1 MVLRKWLSSLM
12 NPRQQVRPARR
23 GKLNQPKRSAHQTAL
38 VTTEVLEARQVLS
51 AVIEGVNQDYGT
63 DNADEITNDGTLDIY
78 GTANGN
84 SVMQI
89 TRNGNFVGAILVNP
103 DGHWRFAQTNL
114 AEGNYTFQA
123 SDGDGPASTLD
134 VTIDKT
140 VPTATLST
148 SISLANPTNAASIP
162 VTLNFSEAIG
172 GLSLS
177 DLVIGNGTASNLTG
191 SGSSYSF
198 DVAPTADGAVT
209 IDLGASTVTDIAG
222 NNNTAA
228 ATLSI
233 DSDRTAPASPSVEAP
248 DEALLT
254 NSMSATISG
263 SADAGTLV
271 SLYVDADASGTLSE
285 GDTLADSQ
293 QLGEMATGFSFTASL
308 SANATNR
315 FVVSATD
322 VAGNESDAAAVSAI
336 TQDSINPQP
345 TITFNGSTPT
355 NATSLSFTIDFSE
368 SVTGFDQSDLA
379 VLNGVISTFMSISA
393 TQATFNVVPSGDG
406 DVTIDIESGAAVDLA
421 GNSSDAATR
430 NTVVS
435 DTTRPTVSFT
445 PILSSATNSALVG
458 VTATFSESVTGF
470 DLSDLGVT
478 NGSASNFAGSGS
490 VYTFDIAPTADGEV
504 SVTLAADSLMDLAGN
519 SNLGAGYSFDS
530 DRTAP
535 NAPSV
540 TSPAANVLTNGESAT
555 IAGTISSDEST
566 TVRVY
571 RDDDGSNTLSEG
583 DDLVGEQSVT
593 GGEGGSSFSISIP
606 LISDSAYRFLVTG
619 TDSVGNESSATVTQ
633 AIRQDPIS
641 PQASISISGAN
652 PTNSSNLSV
661 NVSFDEEVTGFDASD
676 VTVGNGTLSN
686 FMAIDGSHFSFNVT
700 PTEDGAVTVDV
711 AGDAAAD
718 LATNPSLAAE
728 QASVVVDRVRPTTTL
743 TTTAN
748 DPSNASTLSYSVN
761 FNEDV
766 TDFDVSDL
774 NVTNGTVSN
783 FSGSGSSYS
792 FDVTPTTDGNV
803 SVRVRDGGG
812 SDGGGDIR
820 DTAGNRN
827 YGSNQ
832 ITLVSDRTAPT
843 IALSS
848 NSSSPTNEN
857 SIHVNV
863 STSEGVSGLTA
874 EDFVVMNATIE
885 NFSGDG
891 SSYSFDLLPIE
902 DGTFSATIGAEAF
915 SDSAGNDNAEGDS
928 ISLTSDRTAPT
939 VSLSTTSDD
948 PTNDEPISVTI
959 TFSESVSNFDSSD
972 LYVMNGSVSNFSGD
986 GSSYSFDL
994 TATGDGPISVGIES
1008 NVASDAAGN
1017 GNDTGSFSITSD
1029 RTDPTATIT
1038 VTPSNPTNAASI
1050 EFIVTFDEDV
1060 TGLDASDF
1068 SVGNGSISELTG
1080 SGSEYHVWVTP
1091 TADGTVSLSLAE
1103 DSANDAAGNGNE
1115 AAAASITS
1123 DRTAPTATITSSL
1136 TGPTN
1141 ANSIPVTITFS
1152 EPIVDFNYVVMVSN
1166 GEISDLVSDGTTFSI
1181 NVAPNGDGAVTVT
1194 VGAGSAFDAAGN
1206 SNASSSEFSIVS
1218 DRTAPVVTF
1227 TRAPALGEEDSLR
1240 TFYFSTSDLS
1250 EIVSGYPQVTGGEA
1264 TMGLLESTSFSF
1276 MPEDN
1281 GTFVVTITQTD
1292 AAGNTGSAS
1301 TTVEVANLDPTANN
1315 DFVSLTG
1322 GEGEMSGWEIHED
1335 EWISGDGLLDN
1346 DTDPADEHD
1355 PLTVIGYNEVS
1366 EFGAEVTVYEDGSF
1380 EYDPSNAEGAQ
1391 ALSEGEVGYDLFS
1404 YLISDGDGGT
1414 SEATVTIQVRGVN
1427 DAPTLNDLT
1436 PVKLPVID
1444 ANDIYGP
1451 GVDIAEFVSDRVDD
1465 VDSNYA
1471 PGIAIV
1477 GFSKGTTKGNWQF
1490 STDDGENWTTITGT
1504 GESNALHLAADGHT
1518 RIRLLPDGSRT
1529 GTAVLNVR
1537 AWDTSNDVAN
1547 GEYSEI
1553 EETGGTSAYSDD
1565 KMAVRQA
1572 VLAAAADATIAVADT
1587 YDTQGNEGMRT
1598 MFSGGEGGSYEG
1610 DGWYG
1615 DMPTDMPPKDG
1626 GEYDGPY
1633 DEPYEEGEEYRYF
1646 GTFDQ
1651 PPGSIVGNVL
1661 DNDIDPD
1668 SDLSEFAG
1676 VHFATNLDFGLLSG
1690 MFGELDGPIE
1700 LDAPPDGFQIGL
1712 TQFGFLI
1719 HSIDG
1724 SFSYQAEPNYFASLA
1739 EGEQQLDGFTYFVT
1753 DGRLTSNVAAVSLIL
1768 TGVNDAPQ
1776 QHNYVENQNATEGE
1790 SFFLGLPSNLFEDV
1804 DNGDQITLSATQW
1817 DDSPLPSWL
1826 SFNAE
1831 EGTFEGTPED
1841 GDNGFFGIRVTAT
1854 DSYGVTA
1861 STTFGLNVWSVNYA
1875 PQVAIELG
1883 DGSILEDDFFSFN
1896 LLTGESSGSISDGG
1910 EGGSD
1915 GGSDGGGDG
1924 GGPTFVDTD
1933 AGDVLTLSAT
1943 FNGESLPSWITFN
1956 GEVISFSP
1964 TNDNVGNHE
1973 LTITATDLGG
1983 LSTSQTLTIH
1993 IENVNDAPTVAGTI
2007 EDQTA
2012 TEGSTRYI
2020 TLPVGLF
2027 NDVDAGDSLTLTA
2040 SKADDCPLPS
2050 WISFDA
2056 ETQTFAVS
2064 AGWNNAGEYCFRVTA
2079 TDGSGA
2085 SASTT
2090 FELTVENSLISVVA
2104 VGDEVATAWSVF
2116 ADMDGYLHV
2125 TANGVEAIESLPI
2138 SEVGSLLIVSG
2149 DESDTIVLD
2158 VSLNTGLTGSVILS
2172 GGGGDDV
2179 INASAATFAVEVYGG
2194 GGHDN
2199 VITGAGNDLVD
2210 GEDGND
2216 TLNGSAGDDTML
2228 GGEGNDTLRGGGGAD
2243 ALDGGDDNDYLLG
2256 QGGNGDTLLGG
2267 AGDDILDGGVGN
2279 DFLFGGSGND
2289 LLLGGTGSDILSGG
2303 LDNDTLKGDAGNDIL
2318 IGGFG
2323 VDNLIGGS
2331 GQDIGLGGEGNIPR
2345 EGTGAAD
2352 VGDNIGID
2360 VETRDENFNSLYDWE
2375 TMEFKVKWLK

>member
-12 NPRQQVRPARR
+12 NPRQQARSARR
-23 GKLNQPKRSAHQTAL
+23 SKLNQPKCSAHQTAI
-38 VTTEVLEARQVLS
+38 VTTEVLETRQVLS
-51 AVIEGVNQDYGT
+51 AVIAGVEQDHGT
-63 DNADEITNDGTLDIY
+63 DNTDEITNDGTLNLY

-84 SVMQI
+84 SVLQI
-89 TRNGNFVGAILVNP
+89 TRNGGFAGAILVNP
-103 DGHWRFAQTNL
+103 DGNWRFAQTGL
-114 AEGNYTFQA
+114 AEGNYTFEA
-123 SDGDGPASTLD
+123 NDGDGPASTLA

-140 VPTATLST
+140 APTATLST

-162 VTLNFSEAIG
+162 VTLNFSESIG

-198 DVAPTADGAVT
+198 DVAPTADGEVT
-209 IDLGASTVTDIAG
+209 IDLGANTVTDIAG
-222 NNNTAA
+222 NNNSAA
-228 ATLSI
+228 STLSME
-233 DSDRTAPASPSVEAP
+233 SDRTAPDSPMVSSPSG
-248 DEALLT
+248 ALLT
-254 NSMSATISG
+254 NSLMSTISG
-263 SADAGTLV
+263 SAEMGSLV

-285 GDTLADSQ
+285 GDSLADSE
-293 QLGEMATGFSFTASL
+293 QLDVDDSNFFFELTL
-308 SANATNR
+308 RENVTNH

-322 VAGNESDAAAVSAI
+322 AAGNESAAAMVAAI
-336 TQDSINPQP
+336 THDSISPQP

-355 NATSLSFTIDFSE
+355 NATSLSFTVDFSE
-368 SVTGFDQSDLA
+368 AVTGFVEDRLS
-379 VLNGVISTFMSISA
+379 VGNGVISNFVNVSA
-393 TQATFNVVPSGDG
+393 TQATFDVAPTADG
-406 DVTIDIESGAAVDLA
+406 DVTIDIGFGGATDLA
-421 GNSSDAATR
+421 GNPSAAATR

-435 DTTRPTVSFT
+435 DTTKPTVSFA
-445 PILSSATNSALVG
+445 PIFSSATNSALIG

-478 NGSASNFAGSGS
+478 NGTASNFVGSGS

-504 SVTLAADSLMDLAGN
+504 TVTLTADSLMDLAGN
-519 SNLGAGYSFDS
+519 SNLETHYSFDS

-540 TSPAANVLTNGESAT
+540 TTPAANVLTNGESAT
-555 IAGTISSDEST
+555 IAGTIGSNENT

-593 GGEGGSSFSISIP
+593 GGEGAGSFSISIP
-606 LISDSAYRFLVTG
+606 LILDSAYRFLVTG
-619 TDSVGNESSATVTQ
+619 TDSVGNESSATVTP

-641 PQASISISGAN
+641 PQASIEINSAN
-652 PTNSSNLSV
+652 PTNSSIFSV
-661 NVSFDEEVTGFDASD
+661 NVSFNEDVTGFDASD
-676 VTVGNGTLSN
+676 VVIGNGTLSK
-686 FMAIDGSHFSFNVT
+686 FTALDGSHFSFT
-700 PTEDGAVTVDV
+700 LTATADGPVTVDV
-711 AGDAAAD
+711 ANEAASD
-718 LATNPSLAAE
+718 LAGNLSLAAE
-728 QASVVVDRVRPTTTL
+728 QASVVVDRVRPTSTL
-743 TTTAN
+743 STTAS
-748 DPSNASTLSYSVN
+748 DPSNANTLSYSVS
-761 FNEDV
+761 FDEDV
-766 TDFDVSDL
+766 TGFDENDL
-774 NVTNGTVSN
+774 DVTNGTVSN

-792 FDVTPTTDGNV
+792 FDVTPTADGNV
-803 SVRVRDGGG
+803 SVRVRDSGG
-812 SDGGGDIR
+812 SDGGADAS
-820 DTAGNRN
+820 DAAGNRA
-827 YGSNQ
+827 YGSSQ

-843 IALSS
+843 VSLST
-848 NSSSPTNEN
+848 NSSSSTNAS
-857 SIHVNV
+857 SISVEV

-874 EDFVVMNATIE
+874 EDFVVTNATIA

-891 SSYSFDLLPIE
+891 SSYSFDLLPIA
-902 DGTFSATIGAEAF
+902 DGEFSATIGAGAF
-915 SDSAGNDNAEGDS
+915 TDEAGNDNTEGDS
-928 ISLTSDRTAPT
+928 ISLTSDRINPT
-939 VSLSTTSDD
+939 VSLSTTSGE

-959 TFSESVSNFDSSD
+959 TFSESVNGFDSSD

-986 GSSYSFDL
+986 GGSYSFDL
-994 TATGDGPISVGIES
+994 TATGDGPIAVGIQS

-1038 VTPSNPTNAASI
+1038 VTPSSPTNASSI
-1050 EFIVTFDEDV
+1050 EFVVTFNESV

-1080 SGSEYHVWVTP
+1080 SGNEYHVWVTP

-1115 AAAASITS
+1115 AESASITS

-1152 EPIVDFNYVVMVSN
+1152 ESIVDFSVIVTN
-1166 GEISDLVSDGTTFSI
+1166 GDTTDFAFDGTTITF
-1181 NVAPNGDGAVTVT
+1181 NAVPNGDGTVS
-1194 VGAGSAFDAAGN
+1194 VIVSAGAIQDAAGN
-1206 SNASSSEFSIVS
+1206 YNTSASQFSIVS
-1218 DRTAPVVTF
+1218 DRTAPVITF
-1227 TRAPALGEEDSLR
+1227 AEDAPTTGVENSLI
-1240 TFYFSTSDLS
+1240 TVSYSSSDLS
-1250 EIVSGYPQVTGGEA
+1250 EIVATDYEVTGGDA
-1264 TMGLLESTSFSF
+1264 TMGEFSSSSVNF
-1276 MPEDN
+1276 VPADN

-1292 AAGNTGSAS
+1292 AAGNSSSAS
-1301 TTVEVANLDPTANN
+1301 KTIEVANRDPYASN
-1315 DFVSLTG
+1315 DYVSLAGTAG
-1322 GEGEMSGWEIHED
+1322 D
-1335 EWISGDGLLDN
+1335 DWISPIYEDDKIYGDRLLDN
-1346 DTDPADEHD
+1346 DTDPAGEND
-1355 PLTVIGYNEVS
+1355 PLTVIGYDEVS
-1366 EFGAEVTVYEDGSF
+1366 EFGAEVTVYGNGSF
-1380 EYDPSNAEGAQ
+1380 SYDPTNAEGAQ
-1391 ALSEGEVGYDLFS
+1391 ALSEGEVGYDLFN

-1414 SEATVTIQVRGVN
+1414 SEASVTIVVNGVN

-1436 PVKLPVID
+1436 PAKLPVID

-1451 GVDIAEFVSDRVDD
+1451 GVDISEFVSDRVDD

-1477 GFSKGTTKGNWQF
+1477 GFSKGTTKGTWQF

-1529 GTAVLNVR
+1529 GTAALSVR
-1537 AWDTSNDVAN
+1537 AWDTSNDVGN
-1547 GEYSEI
+1547 GEYSAI
-1553 EETGGTSAYSDD
+1553 EATGATSAYSTD

-1587 YDTQGNEGMRT
+1587 YDTQDSEGMRT
-1598 MFSGGEGGSYEG
+1598 MFSGGEGGSYDEG
-1610 DGWYG
+1610 DWSG
-1615 DMPTDMPPKDG
+1615 DMPTDMPPEG
-1626 GEYDGPY
+1626 GGGYDGPY
-1633 DEPYEEGEEYRYF
+1633 DGPYEEGEDYRYF

-1668 SDLSEFAG
+1668 SDLAEVAG
-1676 VHFATNLDFGLLSG
+1676 VHFEMNLDFGLLSG
-1690 MFGELDGPIE
+1690 MFGSFDGPIE
-1700 LDAPPDGFQIGL
+1700 LDAPPDGFQIAL
-1712 TQFGFLI
+1712 TQFGFLT
-1719 HSIDG
+1719 HGIDG
-1724 SFSYQAEPNYFASLA
+1724 SFAYQAEPNYFASLA

-1776 QHNYVENQNATEGE
+1776 QHNYVENQNAIEGE
-1790 SFFLGLPSNLFEDV
+1790 SFFLGLPSNLFVDV
-1804 DNGDQITLSATQW
+1804 DNGDQMTLSATQW

-1831 EGTFEGTPED
+1831 GGYFEGTPED
-1841 GDNGFFGIRVTAT
+1841 GNNGFFGIRVTAT
-1854 DSYGVTA
+1854 DSYGATA
-1861 STTFGLNVWSVNYA
+1861 STTFGLNVWNVNYA

-1883 DGSILEDDFFSFN
+1883 DGTILEDDTFSFN
-1896 LLTGESSGSISDGG
+1896 LLTGEATGSISDSG
-1910 EGGSD
+1910 D
-1915 GGSDGGGDG
+1915 GGSDDGSDGSDG
-1924 GGPTFVDTD
+1924 GGPTFVDPD
-1933 AGDVLTLSAT
+1933 ADDVLTLSAT
-1943 FNGESLPSWITFN
+1943 LNGESLPSWITFN
-1956 GEVISFSP
+1956 GEVISFAP
-1964 TNDNVGNHE
+1964 NNDNVGNHE

-1993 IENVNDAPTVAGTI
+1993 IENVNDAPTVEGMI

-2012 TEGSTRYI
+2012 TEGTMSYI
-2020 TLPVGLF
+2020 TLPEGLF
-2027 NDVDAGDSLTLTA
+2027 NDVDAGDSLTLSA

-2064 AGWNNAGEYCFRVTA
+2064 AGWNNAGEYSFRVTA

-2085 SASTT
+2085 GASTT
-2090 FELTVENSLISVVA
+2090 FDLTVENSLISIVA

-2125 TANGVEAIESLPI
+2125 TANGDEAIEALPI
-2138 SEVGSLLIVSG
+2138 SEVGSLLIISG

-2158 VSLNTGLTGSVILS
+2158 VSLNAGLTASVILS
-2172 GGGGDDV
+2172 GGAGNDV
-2179 INASAATFAVEVYGG
+2179 INASVATFAVEVYGG
-2194 GGHDN
+2194 DGHDN

-2210 GEDGND
+2210 GEEGND
-2216 TLNGSAGDDTML
+2216 TLLGSAGDDTML
-2228 GGEGNDTLRGGGGAD
+2228 GGDGNDTLRGGGGAD

-2267 AGDDILDGGVGN
+2267 AGDDILDGGIGN
-2279 DFLFGGSGND
+2279 DFLFGGDGSD

-2303 LDNDTLKGDAGNDIL
+2303 LDNDTLKGDDGNDTL

-2323 VDNLIGGS
+2323 IDVLLGGA
-2331 GQDIGLGGEGNIPR
+2331 GRDTGLGGEGSIPR
-2345 EGTGAAD
+2345 TGTGAAD

-2360 VETRDENFNSLYDWE
+2360 VEVRNENFNSLYDWE
-2375 TMEFKVKWLK
+2375 TMEFKVKWL